1 MFYKD
6 KEQNLR
12 KSGAES
18 QSSQHKSHPPASATN
33 MPESV
38 QRMLED
44 KKEQLDKAMKF
55 YNSEQ
60 QKLNNQKL
68 LYDQQLKKLRIDQ
81 REIEMQRKRQTEQ
94 FGK

>member
-1 MFYKD
+1 M
-6 KEQNLR
+6 
-12 KSGAES
+12 A
-18 QSSQHKSHPPASATN
+18 N
-33 MPESV
+33 MPDSV

-68 LYDQQLKKLRIDQ
+68 LYDQQMKKLRID
-81 REIEMQRKRQTEQ
+81 
-94 FGK
+94 